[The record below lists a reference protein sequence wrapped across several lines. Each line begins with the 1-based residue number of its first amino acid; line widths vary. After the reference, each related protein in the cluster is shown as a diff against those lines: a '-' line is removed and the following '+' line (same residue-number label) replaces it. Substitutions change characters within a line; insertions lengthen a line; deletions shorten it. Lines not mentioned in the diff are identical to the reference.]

1 MKRSTERI
9 VTTHVGSL
17 PRPPDL
23 LDMIQAKERGGSFDA
38 AAFAARVKSAVAEV
52 VRRQAEAGID
62 IIADGEMGRFGFIP
76 YVNERLTGLEARQ
89 NLAVVSRLLSD
100 EKAWRSC
107 PRRAAVP
114 AASILIW
121 STGWV
126 PITASLATSSPAR
139 PIFVTAQST
148 P

>member
-23 LDMIQAKERGGSFDA
+23 LDMIRAKERGGSFDA

-62 IIADGEMGRFGFIP
+62 IIADGEMGRHYIDSPISAIYFD
-76 YVNERLTGLEARQ
+76 N
-89 NLAVVSRLLSD
+89 
-100 EKAWRSC
+100 KA
-107 PRRAAVP
+107 
-114 AASILIW
+114 IM
-121 STGWV
+121 
-126 PITASLATSSPAR
+126 
-139 PIFVTAQST
+139 
-148 P
+148 